1 MTIEFSR
8 RVILKQLT
16 GVAAGAALV
25 SGGGAL
31 LAPATAVA
39 ADTTWRRSTSANGWS
54 IPNARSSV
62 TGTCDIQGTGLTVVL
77 REGDTATVLAYLAQR
92 FHYDVARLES
102 ERGEIVGYRAD
113 REVRADFESNHLS
126 GTALALYPEI
136 YPLGVT
142 GNFFPYQVT
151 AIRDILA
158 ELGGVVKWG
167 GDMKPAMESMFFI
180 DVPPESQQ
188 LKQVAATLRE
198 WQITPSKGAG
208 TQNVEDPKRI
218 KASKAL
224 AKSQKG

>member
-8 RVILKQLT
+8 RATLKQLT

-25 SGGGAL
+25 SCGGAL

-39 ADTTWRRSTSANGWS
+39 ADTTWRRSVSANGWS
-54 IPNARSSV
+54 ISNARSSF

-102 ERGEIVGYRAD
+102 ELGEIVGYRAD

-126 GTALALYPEI
+126 GTALALYPEV

-167 GDMKPAMESMFFI
+167 GDMRPTMESMFFI

-198 WQITPSKGAG
+198 WQITPGKGAG
-208 TQNVEDPKRI
+208 TQNFGDPKRI
-218 KASKAL
+218 KASKEL
-224 AKSQKG
+224 AKSQKV

>member
-1 MTIEFSR
+1 MTIAYSR
-8 RVILKQLT
+8 RTILKQFT

-39 ADTTWRRSTSANGWS
+39 ADTTWRRSTSANGWA
-54 IPNARSSV
+54 IPNARSSS
-62 TGTCDIQGTGLTVVL
+62 TGTFDIQGTGLTVVL

-92 FHYDVARLES
+92 FHYDVARLED

-113 REVRADFESNHLS
+113 GEVRADFESNHLS

-188 LKQVAATLRE
+188 LKQVAAKLRE

-208 TQNVEDPKRI
+208 TQNVEDPERI

-224 AKSQKG
+224 ARSQKA

>member
-1 MTIEFSR
+1 MNIEFSR
-8 RVILKQLT
+8 RTVLKQFT

-25 SGGGAL
+25 SAGGTL
-31 LAPATAVA
+31 LAPAPAVA
-39 ADTTWRRSTSANGWS
+39 ADSTWRRSTSANGWS
-54 IPNARSSV
+54 IPNARSAF

-77 REGDTATVLAYLAQR
+77 RQGDTATVLAYLAQR

-102 ERGEIVGYRAD
+102 GRGEIVGYRAA
-113 REVRADFESNHLS
+113 RKVRADFESNHLS
-126 GTALALYPEI
+126 GTALALYPET

-167 GDMKPAMESMFFI
+167 GDTRPSMESMFFI

-188 LKQVAATLRE
+188 LKQVAATLRA
-198 WQITPSKGAG
+198 WQLTPSKGAG
-208 TQNVEDPKRI
+208 TQNVEDPTRM
-218 KASKAL
+218 KASKEL
-224 AKSQKG
+224 AKSQKL